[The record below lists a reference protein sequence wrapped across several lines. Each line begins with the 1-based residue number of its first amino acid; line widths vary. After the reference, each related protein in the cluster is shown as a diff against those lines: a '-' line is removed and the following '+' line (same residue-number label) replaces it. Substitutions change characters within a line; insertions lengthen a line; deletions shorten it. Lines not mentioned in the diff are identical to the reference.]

1 MKQLLKTIR
10 SDFSHWNTKMLCR
23 AGVIAAL
30 YAVLTWALGSLAY
43 GPLQI
48 RPAEALTV
56 LPLFFPEAVPA
67 LYIGCMLANLMSGY
81 GVYDIFLG
89 SLATLLAGF
98 CTYIA
103 GRVIRHNL
111 PKVVVGGFFPV
122 IINAFAIPAVWILA
136 GDSIVYW
143 YEFAVMILNEALW
156 AYVLGIPLFYAILRL
171 RQRGVKVFT
180 SPVHAAAHAAA
191 NAPVQAVAHAPVNA
205 PVQAVAN
212 PPAEAASDSSLGQ
225 RSELPA
231 EGNSAA
237 SAPLS
242 DERTEE

>member
-1 MKQLLKTIR
+1 MKELLKCIR

-48 RPAEALTV
+48 RPAEAFTV
-56 LPLFFPEAVPA
+56 LPLFFPETVPA
-67 LYIGCMLANLMSGY
+67 LYVGCILANLISGY

-89 SLATLLAGF
+89 SLATLVAGF
-98 CTYIA
+98 CTYIT
-103 GRVIRHNL
+103 GRVIRQNL
-111 PKVVVGGFFPV
+111 LKVIVGGFFPI
-122 IINAFAIPAVWILA
+122 IINAFVVPAVWILA
-136 GDSIVYW
+136 GGQYAYW

-171 RQRGVKVFT
+171 RKKGVKVFT
-180 SPVHAAAHAAA
+180 SPVHASSPSADGSQPTAEVAQSSHAA
-191 NAPVQAVAHAPVNA
+191 Q
-205 PVQAVAN
+205 QY
-212 PPAEAASDSSLGQ
+212 E
-225 RSELPA
+225 EPA

-237 SAPLS
+237 TSPLS
-242 DERTEE
+242 DEQAEE